1 MVIGN
6 NLINLSFKKIILAV
20 LTIVI
25 LKLLFLTLLIYQ
37 HYELDP
43 ENFVKITFI
52 TKDYNYFLKPVEYF
66 YKIGIIS
73 YDGVSNFAG
82 RLPGYWLPYLI
93 LRFFFTKKIS
103 IILLIIFQIILSII
117 SNLLFSL
124 LVYRKTKNEILFWI
138 SIFIYSSNFFLLPF
152 EYMTMT
158 ESLSVSTS
166 VIGFYYFNKFYQNY
180 RLNIN
185 YLIISGF
192 MLAWMMFLRPF
203 LIGFYCIP
211 ILFLLFKKEFKYV
224 ILFVLPIVTMEVCWV
239 TRNYLIMDKIII
251 TVTPANESYNK
262 IYSKSWLQIRKL
274 IRSWG
279 EETAYFEENSLAHW
293 FRRKN
298 DNRDIEKILPKY
310 VLNNVK
316 YTKKQILNLR
326 LKYIKFINDP
336 TQKDNSKIDLEI
348 AKTARDY
355 RLEYIRNNYIRH
367 QYNLW
372 SNLKFM
378 FFRSGSPYLSIPK
391 NKKALYFIIKTYG
404 LIYYLTFTIL
414 GLFFIFK
421 GLLNKNRKYYTIAFS
436 IISFLLLFIYYFDLN
451 EARYFLMPFT
461 VLIYCS
467 IVNFNNIELKNKFF
481 KKFIHS

>member
-43 ENFVKITFI
+43 ENFLKITFI

-93 LRFFFTKKIS
+93 LRFFFSKKIS

-124 LVYRKTKNEILFWI
+124 LVYGKTKNEILFWI

-211 ILFLLFKKEFKYV
+211 ILFLLFKKE
-224 ILFVLPIVTMEVCWV
+224 
-239 TRNYLIMDKIII
+239 
-251 TVTPANESYNK
+251 
-262 IYSKSWLQIRKL
+262 
-274 IRSWG
+274 
-279 EETAYFEENSLAHW
+279 
-293 FRRKN
+293 
-298 DNRDIEKILPKY
+298 
-310 VLNNVK
+310 
-316 YTKKQILNLR
+316 
-326 LKYIKFINDP
+326 
-336 TQKDNSKIDLEI
+336 
-348 AKTARDY
+348 
-355 RLEYIRNNYIRH
+355 
-367 QYNLW
+367 
-372 SNLKFM
+372 
-378 FFRSGSPYLSIPK
+378 
-391 NKKALYFIIKTYG
+391 
-404 LIYYLTFTIL
+404 
-414 GLFFIFK
+414 
-421 GLLNKNRKYYTIAFS
+421 
-436 IISFLLLFIYYFDLN
+436 
-451 EARYFLMPFT
+451 
-461 VLIYCS
+461 
-467 IVNFNNIELKNKFF
+467 
-481 KKFIHS
+481 

>member
-1 MVIGN
+1 MVIEN
-6 NLINLSFKKIILAV
+6 SLINLSLKKIILAV
-20 LTIVI
+20 ITIIVF
-25 LKLLFLTLLIYQ
+25 KLLFLTVLVYQ
-37 HYELDP
+37 HYEIDP
-43 ENFVKITFI
+43 ENFVRFTFI

-82 RLPGYWLPYLI
+82 RLPGYWLPYLLI
-93 LRFFFTKKIS
+93 RFFFTKKTS
-103 IILLIIFQIILSII
+103 ITLLIIFQIILSII
-117 SNLLFSL
+117 SNFLFSL
-124 LVYRKTKNEILFWI
+124 MVYRKTKNELLFWI
-138 SIFIYSSNFFLLPF
+138 TILICSTNFFLLPF

-166 VIGFYYFNKFYQNY
+166 VIGFYYFDKFYTNY
-180 RLNIN
+180 RFNIN
-185 YLIISGF
+185 YLMISGF

-211 ILFLLFKKEFKYV
+211 ILILLFKKEFKYV
-224 ILFVLPIVTMEVCWV
+224 ILFVIPIVTMEVCWV

-279 EETAYFEENSLAHW
+279 EETAYFEENSLAQW

-298 DNRDIEKILPKY
+298 DDRDIEKILPKY
-310 VLNNVK
+310 ILNNVN
-316 YTKKQILNLR
+316 YTKNQILDLR

-336 TQKDNSKIDLEI
+336 TLKDNSIIDLEI
-348 AKTARDY
+348 AETARNY
-355 RLEYIRNNYIRH
+355 RLEYIKNNYIRH

-378 FFRSGSPYLSIPK
+378 FFRSGTSYLSISK

-404 LIYYLTFTIL
+404 LIYYYIFTVL
-414 GLFFIFK
+414 GFFFILK
-421 GLLNKNRKYYTIAFS
+421 GLINKNRNYYPISFS
-436 IISFLLLFIYYFDLN
+436 IISFLLLFIYCFDVN
-451 EARYFLMPFT
+451 EPRYFLVPFT

-467 IVNFNNIELKNKFF
+467 IINFDNIELKNKFS
-481 KKFIHS
+481 KL